1 MPLNMGHLLSIPFI
15 ILGLA
20 CMFGGKWM
28 VKLGAKKS

>member
-1 MPLNMGHLLSIPFI
+1 MPLDMGQILSIPFI

-28 VKLGAKKS
+28 AKVGVKKD